1 MSESTGNTIY
11 DKLTPQR
18 KQLVDEILKNLESG
32 VGLWQ
37 QGWQLTGVP
46 ISAITGK
53 RYNGVN
59 RLFLTAATMSRGYKD
74 NRWLTYKQMEEKG
87 WSFKKDEEGNNLG
100 KGAGVPIEY
109 FELRDRETKKP
120 FDSHTLDGMTE
131 DDKDVY
137 MDENVYPLR
146 KYYRVFNGEIIDGI
160 PEREK
165 RELDPNGYS
174 ERAENILQLWS
185 DTESKIIYGG
195 DEAFYRRSSDE
206 IHLPE
211 KKMFNDL
218 PEFYATALHEVGHST
233 GHKSRLNRNLEG
245 AFGSE
250 EYAKEELCAEIASM
264 FIEQDLE
271 IAVGDKHIQ
280 NNSAYIQHWKKKI
293 KEDPNVLFKA
303 IADAE
308 RITKFVMA
316 KEEEVINA
324 EEREEQIVE
333 EKSAIYIP
341 PSEVATQ
348 VAEAAA
354 IVGTVTSVESAGKGI
369 ESLTNMHDRDIVER
383 ASKTKHGEKFL
394 SLFNGES
401 VLGDEQ
407 KDERSL
413 MARLAMMTSG
423 NEEQLLRIFRASGQ
437 FRADKPN
444 SYYEKMAK
452 EEMKFVASLKAK
464 IPVAASGNASGSR
477 FANAK

>member
-1 MSESTGNTIY
+1 MSESTGNTLY

-18 KQLVDEILKNLESG
+18 KHLVDIVLKNLDNSNS
-32 VGLWQ
+32 LWIK
-37 QGWQLTGVP
+37 GWITTGAP

-53 RYNGVN
+53 KYKGVN
-59 RLFLTAATMSRGYKD
+59 LFNLIEESAERGYTD

-120 FDSHTLDGMTE
+120 FDRHVLDGMSASE
-131 DDKDVY
+131 QEAY

-146 KYYRVFNGEIIDGI
+146 KYYRVFNGDIIDGI

-165 RELDPNGYS
+165 REIDPSGYS
-174 ERAENILQLWS
+174 ERAEQILRIWG

-195 DEAFYRRSSDE
+195 DEAFYRESSDE

-211 KKMFNDL
+211 KKMFVDL

-233 GHKSRLNRNLEG
+233 GHEKRLNRDLSG
-245 AFGSE
+245 GRGTP
-250 EYAKEELCAEIASM
+250 EYAVEELRAEIASM

-271 IAVGDKHIQ
+271 IAVAEKHIQ
-280 NNSAYIQHWKKKI
+280 NNSAYIKHWRNKI
-293 KEDPNVLFKA
+293 KDDPNVLFKA

-308 RITKFVMA
+308 KITKYVMA
-316 KEEEVINA
+316 KEKAIINA
-324 EEREEQIVE
+324 DEQEEEIVE

-341 PSEVATQ
+341 PSEVAARVEEAAS
-348 VAEAAA
+348 VAE
-354 IVGTVTSVESAGKGI
+354 TVATVEMTGKGI
-369 ESLTNMHDRDIVER
+369 ESLTNMDDRDIVER

-413 MARLAMMTSG
+413 MARLAMMTGG
-423 NEEQLLRIFRASGQ
+423 NGEQLLRIFRASGQ
-437 FRADKPN
+437 FRADKPIA
-444 SYYEKMAK
+444 YYENMAK
-452 EEMKFVASLKAK
+452 EEMKFVAGLKSNISVTAN
-464 IPVAASGNASGSR
+464 SHASGSR